1 MLTDYDIFYAASDR
15 DRVYTSGGVATT
27 TTSAKTL
34 DGVGTTFDINTP
46 SVEWIIGQIVKISNT
61 AATPLFAHCR
71 VAQRLGTTVTLLP
84 INATGDT
91 ALLNSTQFAIGS
103 TITGQSI
110 FTDALTLVIDLTEA
124 TGSTSIYNYVFAA
137 SVAATA
143 FTGGTSVRIITRGLC
158 DDPYN
163 GTAIGDAQH
172 TGTGLYLGTNLAN
185 FTWVE
190 LSLEPGN
197 RYEFRVLVASTS
209 QNGIARAENPR
220 IAAFRCESLFAAY
233 QSPDIAET
241 TSTAYVELCATE
253 TIPTGFGGTYLA
265 LASWLQGTSVTG
277 AANASTVRVRK
288 TGTTSTNL
296 NQAIWTPATSGN
308 YRAGGYVSILTLVDG
323 DAFQLAHA
331 VESGGAAG
339 LTSQVRKSR
348 VILAAL
354 PEGVADAFS
363 RKITD
368 GTSASLAAGVWQ
380 DLVSSDTGYSPP
392 TMASGTWVDFIHVG
406 NTAAQVLRPK
416 FDSTISTDWEMRGG
430 GNPESNGAREYA
442 NFWINQVR
450 RDSTPAR
457 NTVQIR
463 PSSSGTAGFS
473 NCVFTYLRRAD
484 EQRIESSVPILIAAD
499 VESGMVLKRS
509 WSDGGTGLYTRP
521 CPEFELITR
530 LLVNGVE
537 YTRMGSAAAVTSVK
551 QFHWNPTL
559 KILTV
564 KIDAITVNGVSITSP
579 TSNFLHVFVVSPYLV
594 TRDGDVV
601 LTDNQGIVR
610 QYEARLSAV
619 PGITQELSVQS
630 EGCEVGTSYGQIELA
645 STDGAF
651 TDAFSQRIFDGMG
664 IRVYRGRTGIDTKLR
679 RMAPIISANLGLPS
693 LTTETVSFDV
703 YDGSLVL
710 KRPVS
715 NTLVAAYKGETRT
728 TDLSGTAVPDTRLP
742 LIYGFMRRL
751 PAYRVD
757 QASNYSIFKV
767 ASPVAG
773 APLQKIGIFDTSL
786 TSPAWVNKAYFDQEK
801 YTSTCTISNVELAL
815 GTFRVAIGVTNWK
828 DDVLWVDVLGPAL
841 SSTTIES
848 PGAIMLS
855 LLLRAGISA
864 DAIDQPSFRLLDRK
878 WRTRYVAGKTDV
890 RALQM
895 GFAFYEE
902 TFAEALTLVAKHS
915 FTYWSQSRSGRF
927 RVGVPEIETQN
938 MLTNPGFESSASS
951 IYPWRLSGDASVS
964 ISQAN
969 VYYGNNAA
977 QISNGNSRLN
987 GALSQTVLFHRA
999 GKYAITALI
1008 SQQTGNNTSVRIAFI
1023 PPGDGFT
1030 RTVSE
1035 PVEISSTKWGR
1046 VSLLVD
1052 IDEGMTG
1059 TGVVEIVPH
1068 LTSEKFAA
1076 YPPIY
1081 NSLNIWLRPEELA
1094 GSTGDLISKW
1104 PNVARDGLD
1113 ADFAVTSPDSRPTLI
1128 NDAIAGHKGLYFKD
1142 GVNSLRIYPDFTA
1155 DRGCIF
1161 AVVMLR
1167 NRDDTTAN
1175 RSIVTATANNFHLGT
1190 HPGFFTQYWSAQI
1203 TASTYLDATTVTV
1216 EEYTPTVVMFRRIA
1230 ANSSAIY
1237 VNGTVSTTSTAS
1249 SQLSIYTPEWYLG
1262 ADPTGGGQNN
1272 SGSFYMSEL
1281 MVYDS
1286 NLSDARIATVFD
1298 YLLSKYGLQSAAI
1311 NIDSVEV
1318 VPVAVSVES
1327 SDGDATHARNARLDG
1342 YEIRGEHFYEAAVPF
1357 NINSAKPDSQLQKA
1371 VIGDNEARGI
1381 QQSYDVTLSEAAAT
1395 LMTSGRLE
1403 LPAES
1408 SGGISAVPLGDPA
1421 LGAGLSALSVANS
1434 LALRFSRQG
1443 AQTSFSIMDF
1453 ERIPEVGETVFHQ
1466 DVKGMSKTS
1475 TDYPLWQI
1483 ITVDDTSAPATELS
1497 IVAERQID
1505 PVFDRPTIVP
1515 SELPVGAIV
1524 VVTAGSACPTDYVEV
1539 SEMRGFYAAA
1549 GTSASLEDTYG
1560 SPTHA
1565 HGLTHTHLI
1574 AQHAHAATVTSPT
1587 AGGTGTETTSTGG
1600 DDNNFVWGA
1609 RGPSSGNHTHNIT
1622 SNTSFTVNESASS
1635 ASSKT
1640 PVTAIATLNGSNHVS
1655 HRRVLFC
1662 RRIGKTQSNI
1672 DTSIVLGYTGAAS
1685 PSGWKNCDGSAS
1697 APNLV
1702 GYALRG
1708 ANPGVGAKNLAATAS
1723 FYQSATGAW
1732 IGVAQ
1737 VDEVLAYERVTV
1749 TNGAS
1754 SFHGVVTAISPQNKA
1769 LFVVSTHDTGD
1780 TPDGTL
1786 YPSGCTVGTG
1796 SQDVA
1801 QTFTPATHG
1810 HHSSGSGTSS
1820 DVPSHAHLPEH
1831 LHAGIKSPRP
1841 TIGIASDQVVDH
1853 YYNSPYPSY
1862 HTVLPRDHNHGGELT
1877 DANIPKDPASSA
1889 SAGGAITQDVY
1900 NSPKRVECMFITP
1913 TNGTQTLVPSGATV
1927 FYSGAACPS
1936 GWVVIDMAGLVIG
1949 KSSGAIAIVEGGHSH
1964 AMEAQAHTYPHDHTG
1979 TTKANVPVM
1988 RATKTQGSGYYN
2000 YGGGVTGAYITS
2012 APEYEP
2018 HGHTVDVTIAAAT
2031 ASLTATTTSTESA
2044 TGTSSVPPSRRL
2056 LLCQKT

>member
-15 DRVYTSGGVATT
+15 DRVRTSGGVATT
-27 TTSAKTL
+27 TTSKTL
-34 DGVGTTFDINTP
+34 DGVGQTFDINTP
-46 SVEWIIGQIVKISNT
+46 SVEWVIGQIVKISNT

-71 VAQRLGTTVTLLP
+71 VAQRSGATVTLAP

-91 ALLNSTQFAIGS
+91 ALLNSTQFAVGS

-143 FTGGTSVRIITRGLC
+143 FIGGTSLRIITRGLC
-158 DDPYN
+158 DDPYS
-163 GTAIGDAQH
+163 GTVIGDAQH
-172 TGTGLYLGTNLAN
+172 SGTELYLGTNLAN

-209 QNGIARAENPR
+209 TTGIARAENPR

-233 QSPDIAET
+233 QSTDTVET

-253 TIPTGFGGTYLA
+253 ALPTGFGGTYLA
-265 LASWLQGTSVTG
+265 LASWLQGTSVAG

-308 YRAGGYVSILTLVDG
+308 YRAGGYVSMLTLVDG
-323 DAFQLAHA
+323 DGLQLAHA

-368 GTSASLAAGVWQ
+368 GTTASLSAGVWQ

-406 NTAAQVLRPK
+406 NAAAQVLRPK
-416 FDSTISTDWEMRGG
+416 FDSKISTDWEMRGV

-450 RDSTPAR
+450 RDSTPAK
-457 NTVQIR
+457 NTVQIK

-484 EQRIESSVPILIAAD
+484 EQRIDSSVPILIAAD

-537 YTRMGSAAAVTSVK
+537 YTRMGSAAAVASVK

-564 KIDAITVNGVSITSP
+564 KIAAITVNGVPITSP

-715 NTLVAAYKGETRT
+715 TTLVAAYKGELRT
-728 TDLSGTAVPDTRLP
+728 TDLAGSPVPDTRLP

-757 QASNYSIFKV
+757 QTGGYTLFKV
-767 ASPVAG
+767 ANPVAG
-773 APLQKIGIFDTSL
+773 ESLQKIGVFDTSL
-786 TSPAWVNKAYFDQEK
+786 STPIWVNKAYFDQEK
-801 YTSTCTISNVELAL
+801 YTSTCVITTVDLAS
-815 GTFRVAIGVTNWK
+815 GTFRVASSVTNWK
-828 DDVLWVDVLGPAL
+828 DDVLWVDVLGPAP
-841 SSTTIES
+841 SGATIES

-855 LLLRAGISA
+855 LLSKAGIGA

-878 WRTRYVAGKTDV
+878 WRTRYVAGKTDA

-951 IYPWRLSGDASVS
+951 IYPWRLSGNASVS

-1008 SQQTGNNTSVRIAFI
+1008 SQQTGDNTSVRIAFI

-1081 NSLNIWLRPEELA
+1081 NSLNIWHRPEELA
-1094 GSTGDLISKW
+1094 GSTGDLISTW
-1104 PNVARDGLD
+1104 PNVARDALD
-1113 ADFAVTSPDSRPTLI
+1113 AEFTVTSPDSRPTLI

-1142 GVNSLRIYPDFTA
+1142 GVNSLSIFPAFTA

-1167 NRDDTTAN
+1167 NRDDLTAN
-1175 RSIVTATANNFHLGT
+1175 RSIVTATANDFHLGT

-1203 TASTYLDATTVTV
+1203 TASAYLDANTVTV

-1249 SQLSIYTPEWYLG
+1249 SQLPINTNEWYLG
-1262 ADPTGGGQNN
+1262 ADPNLPNNQSN
-1272 SGSFYMSEL
+1272 SGSFYISEL
-1281 MVYDS
+1281 MAYDS
-1286 NLSDARIATVFD
+1286 NLNDVRIASVFD
-1298 YLLSKYGLQSAAI
+1298 YLLAKYGLRSAAI

-1327 SDGDATHARNARLDG
+1327 SGGDATRARNARLDG

-1443 AQTSFSIMDF
+1443 AQTLFSIMDF

-1515 SELPVGAIV
+1515 SELPIGSIV
-1524 VVTAGSACPTDYVEV
+1524 VIAAGSACPTDYVEV
-1539 SEMRGFYAAA
+1539 SEMRGFYAEA

-1560 SPTHA
+1560 WPTHA
-1565 HGLTHTHLI
+1565 HGLVHTHLI
-1574 AQHAHAATVTSPT
+1574 AQHAHTATVTSPAAT
-1587 AGGTGTETTSTGG
+1587 GTGTQRFASDGS
-1600 DDNNFVWGA
+1600 DDNAVSGA
-1609 RGPSSGNHTHNIT
+1609 RGPDSGNHNHDIT
-1622 SNTSFTVNESASS
+1622 SNTSFTVNESAST

-1640 PVTAIATLNGSNHVS
+1640 PVTAIATLSGSNHVP
-1655 HRRVLFC
+1655 HKRVLFC

-1732 IGVAQ
+1732 VGVAE
-1737 VDEVLAYERVTV
+1737 VDEVLVYERVTV

-1780 TPDGTL
+1780 TADGTL
-1786 YPSGCTVGTG
+1786 YPSASTVAIV
-1796 SQDVA
+1796 SQELA

-1810 HHSSGSGTSS
+1810 HHSSGSGTSN
-1820 DVPSHAHLPEH
+1820 DMPSHAHLPEH
-1831 LHAGIKSPRP
+1831 LHSGIKSPRP
-1841 TIGIASDQVVDH
+1841 AIGIASDYLTDH
-1853 YYNSPYPSY
+1853 QYNSQYPENY
-1862 HTVLPRDHNHGGELT
+1862 GVLYSDHNHGGELT
-1877 DANIPKDPASSA
+1877 DASFPKDPASSA

-1913 TNGTQTLVPSGATV
+1913 TNGSQTLVPSGATV
-1927 FYSGAACPS
+1927 FYSGPACPS

-1949 KSSGAIAIVEGGHSH
+1949 KSSGAIALVEGGHSH
-1964 AMEAQAHTYPHDHTG
+1964 SMEAQAHTYPHDHTG
-1979 TTKANVPVM
+1979 KST
-1988 RATKTQGSGYYN
+1988 ATLPKEIGGYNN
-2000 YGGGVTGAYITS
+2000 YGGAIIEAYVTWATS
-2012 APEYEP
+2012 KEP
-2018 HGHTVDVTIAAAT
+2018 HTHTVAVTIAATT

-2044 TGTSSVPPSRRL
+2044 AGTSSIPPSRRL